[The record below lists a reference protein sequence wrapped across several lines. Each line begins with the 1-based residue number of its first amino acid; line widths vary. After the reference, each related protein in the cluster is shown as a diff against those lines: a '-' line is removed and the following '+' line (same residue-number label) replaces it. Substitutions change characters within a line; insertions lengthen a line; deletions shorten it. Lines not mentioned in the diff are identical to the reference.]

1 MSHAQ
6 MLSESASTRQLLSNL
21 NLAIEEARLV
31 KEIMELRDQ
40 LHGITRQDNAFEEA
54 QILQQE
60 IDHREDRLVVLRST
74 IDTVTLSFRY
84 S

>member
-6 MLSESASTRQLLSNL
+6 ILSESVSTRQLLSNL

-31 KEIMELRDQ
+31 KELMELRDQ
-40 LHGITRQDNAFEEA
+40 LHGITRQDSAFEEA